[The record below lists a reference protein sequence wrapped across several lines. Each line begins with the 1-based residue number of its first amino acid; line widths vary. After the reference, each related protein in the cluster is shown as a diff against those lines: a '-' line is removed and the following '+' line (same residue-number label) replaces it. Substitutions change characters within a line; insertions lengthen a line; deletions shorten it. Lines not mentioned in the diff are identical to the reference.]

1 MDIFID
7 WGSTNFHAFLVRAG
21 EVLDRHEVAGLGL
34 ARPAGPMAGRAPV
47 PRAGHPGGPQE
58 PVDGGATHGEPVLGL
73 EFLREMRGVEARIQA
88 AGQRE
93 DLLLH
98 GGGQTAARGPAPVA
112 VHAAL
117 APVRPE
123 AGQQPPDLPLGQAQT
138 HGRLGPGEAVF
149 ED

>member
-1 MDIFID
+1 
-7 WGSTNFHAFLVRAG
+7 
-21 EVLDRHEVAGLGL
+21 
-34 ARPAGPMAGRAPV
+34 MAGRAPV

-112 VHAAL
+112 VHEAL